1 MNIGILIP
9 ILALSIPLVAVVG
22 RVIIEPIVKALTQLA
37 QTERA
42 GVAISAHDERRAS
55 QLEARLDG
63 LEEVVQ
69 RLVDDYEFRK
79 ALESPAPPP
88 QVTSA
93 SAAPPPGPR
102 SQPGPRPV

>member
-1 MNIGILIP
+1 MNLGILIP

-42 GVAISAHDERRAS
+42 GVAISAHDERRAA

-63 LEEVVQ
+63 MEQLLQ

-88 QVTSA
+88 QVTSPSA
-93 SAAPPPGPR
+93 SPPPVAR
-102 SQPGPRPV
+102 SQLGPRPA